1 MTEQSSCKIP
11 HWPSLWGLAEYL
23 IRTKTQ
29 VLSPPRVSSHSPA
42 LPEGYPGFT
51 ESVFSCTMTLTSPWC
66 LQWQANRKR
75 MRNEVL
81 GLQLPWW
88 PHLSEKNSSMAFL
101 AWLLSS
107 CFSRCCKHSS
117 KMDSSRPLR
126 IRRGI
131 DKDRIRTYRNNFN
144 NHNSSERP
152 EVIYFAITIPV
163 NFPPIESSSSSKRKK
178 KNNWWTTLHKHQQI
192 HQVQNKGTHDALREV
207 PVRTLE

>member
-1 MTEQSSCKIP
+1 MPYGAATLRKLLWQNNHLARFPTDHRCEDSLSIWFGQRPRSSLPQSLFPLSCTAWRIS
-11 HWPSLWGLAEYL
+11 WLYR
-23 IRTKTQ
+23 I
-29 VLSPPRVSSHSPA
+29 
-42 LPEGYPGFT
+42 
-51 ESVFSCTMTLTSPWC
+51 FSCTMTLTSPWC

-152 EVIYFAITIPV
+152 EVITIPV
-163 NFPPIESSSSSKRKK
+163 NFPPIESSSSSKRKT
-178 KNNWWTTLHKHQQI
+178 KNN
-192 HQVQNKGTHDALREV
+192 
-207 PVRTLE
+207 